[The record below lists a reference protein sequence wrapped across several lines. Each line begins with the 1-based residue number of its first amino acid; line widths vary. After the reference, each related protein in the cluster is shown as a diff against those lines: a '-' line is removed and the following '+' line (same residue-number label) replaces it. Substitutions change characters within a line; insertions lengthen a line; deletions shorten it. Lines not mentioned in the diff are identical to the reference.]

1 MLLAPPSVTRYT
13 FNKFIINLI
22 RLYVFNQARNFSSI
36 PLNCNLSNVKIENN
50 ESNECTQSNGM
61 LEDFVS
67 SLDRIYT
74 LVWSVIIIMHET
86 HSFV

>member
-50 ESNECTQSNGM
+50 ESNGM